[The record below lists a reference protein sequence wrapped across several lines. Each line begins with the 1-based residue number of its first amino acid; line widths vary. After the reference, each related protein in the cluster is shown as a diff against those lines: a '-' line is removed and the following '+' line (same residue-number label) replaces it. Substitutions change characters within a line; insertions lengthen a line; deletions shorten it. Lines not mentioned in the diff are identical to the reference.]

1 MSEWETGNR
10 PKPSAQELLA
20 AVRTRARKDLVPGRV
35 DVRALLEEAEGG
47 APTGRISSGAFFKTL
62 ARRAGLVFDEDEKSF
77 ILKRFGNHK
86 RIINYAR

>member
-20 AVRTRARKDLVPGRV
+20 AVRNRAREALVPGRV

-47 APTGRISSGAFFKTL
+47 APTGRISSGVFFKTL
-62 ARRAGLVFDEDEKSF
+62 AKRAGLVFDEKSF